1 MVFNNI
7 EQIASYYGLTPKAM
21 REYHIVK
28 TDTDVTIWQ
37 KGKASVHFLNDS
49 RANDPK
55 FKNVPRMSHDG
66 SPKAAYQIAL
76 NVLKTPALQTEMGLS
91 LEDIKNNHL

>member
-7 EQIASYYGLTPKAM
+7 EQIASYYGLTPKNM

-55 FKNVPRMSHDG
+55 FKNVPRMSYDG
-66 SPKAAYQIAL
+66 SPKAKIS
-76 NVLKTPALQTEMGLS
+76 NSVECI
-91 LEDIKNNHL
+91 EDASTTNRNGHKPLTKQ